1 MRRLLLALAC
11 LIFLHAPDAL
21 AQTATGRTPVITVT
35 LLGTGAP
42 PPLSDRFGP
51 ATLVEAGGQALLFD
65 AGRGSTI
72 RLWELE
78 ISGAALT
85 ATFLTHLHS
94 DHVVGLPDLWL
105 TGWLRGIHGGRS
117 EPFRLVGP
125 PGTMALAENLEKA
138 FAADVGY
145 RIIQGLPPAAARIAA
160 EEFDREGV
168 VHDLDGLR
176 VTAFRV
182 DHGRAVGQAFG
193 YRIDYQGRSV
203 VISGDARPS
212 EGVLRFATGVDL
224 LIHEVAF
231 ASAEAENAVAGV
243 AFILDTHTR
252 PREAGRIFAA
262 ARPTMAAYTHIVRP
276 ALGGFTWAPMADLI
290 DQTRETYDGP
300 LTVGEDLTA
309 FDISADGIVTVRP
322 PPPAGF

>member
-1 MRRLLLALAC
+1 MRPLLLALAC
-11 LIFLHAPDAL
+11 LLTVHGAAL
-21 AQTATGRTPVITVT
+21 ADPARAQEPVITVT

-42 PPLSDRFGP
+42 PPLADRFGP
-51 ATLVEAGGQALLFD
+51 ATLVQAGGQVLLFD
-65 AGRGSTI
+65 AGRGATI
-72 RLWELE
+72 RLLQLE
-78 ISGAALT
+78 VPGSALT

-105 TGWLRGIHGGRS
+105 TGWLRGAHGGRS

-125 PGTMALAENLEKA
+125 PGTVAMAASLEQA
-138 FAADVGY
+138 FAADIGY
-145 RIIQGLPPAAARIAA
+145 RLTQGLPPAGGRIAA
-160 EEFDREGV
+160 QEFDHEGV

-182 DHGRAVGQAFG
+182 DHGRAVDQAFG
-193 YRIDYQGRSV
+193 YRIDYSGRSV

-212 EGVLRFATGVDL
+212 EAVVRFAEGADL

-231 ASAEAENAVAGV
+231 ASDEAEAAVPGV
-243 AFILDTHTR
+243 ALILATHTR

-262 ARPTMAAYTHIVRP
+262 ARPGMAVYSHIVRP
-276 ALGGFTWAPMADLI
+276 AIGGFEWAPMSDLI

-300 LTVGEDLTA
+300 LTLGADLTA
-309 FDISADGIVTVRP
+309 FDISADGVVTVRTP
-322 PPPAGF
+322 PP